1 MQHIY
6 IDNHL
11 LVVIKPHG
19 VATQPDLHELAKE
32 WIKTSTGKEGN
43 VFLHP
48 IHRLDKPASGIVLFA
63 RSSKALSRLNAL
75 LREHKIQKTYLAKV
89 EGILKEKE
97 GALEHFLFHDEYHA
111 KVAKG
116 FFPGAKKAL
125 LSYKVLKTV
134 GKNSL
139 LEIELH
145 TGRYHQIRAQLAFI
159 GHPIVGD
166 QKYGSTVHLKN
177 DGIALAHVKVELV
190 HPVTKEPLIFS
201 YEPGQDVF

>member
-1 MQHIY
+1 MKSIY

-11 LVVIKPHG
+11 LVLIKPHG
-19 VATQPDLHELAKE
+19 MATQPDLHELAKE
-32 WIKTSTGKEGN
+32 WLKTTTGKEGN

-48 IHRLDKPASGIVLFA
+48 IHRLDKPATGIVLFA

-97 GALEHFLFHDEYHA
+97 GHLEHFLFHDEYHA
-111 KVAKG
+111 KVSKE
-116 FFPGAKKAL
+116 FFPGAKKAS
-125 LSYKVLKTV
+125 LSYKVLKTE
-134 GKNSL
+134 GKNSV
-139 LEIELH
+139 LEIVLH

-166 QKYGSTVHLKN
+166 NKYGSTARLKN
-177 DGIALAHVKVELV
+177 EGIALCHAKMEFI
-190 HPVTKEPLIFS
+190 HPVTQEPLVFS
-201 YEPGQDVF
+201 HEAEQDAF